1 MDSHELRL
9 VVEELQ
15 HTYTDCLDDD
25 RLEEWPGLFTRECIY
40 RVVPRENFVQGL
52 PLAIMFCD
60 NDRALTD
67 RVTSHRNAN
76 LFAPHVYRHLI
87 GRIKIVEQ
95 QGAEVATRCNYA
107 VFRTALDPVA
117 YGSSELFS
125 VGEYRDRIVIADG
138 IAKFKEKIVIIDTC
152 KIQSLLATPL

>member
-1 MDSHELRL
+1 MDNHELRL
-9 VVEELQ
+9 IVEELQ
-15 HTYTDCLDDD
+15 HAYTDCLEDD
-25 RLEEWPGLFTRECIY
+25 RLEEWPALFTPECIY
-40 RVVPRENFVQGL
+40 RVLPRENFALGL

-95 QGAEVATRCNYA
+95 SSTEVTARCNYA
-107 VFRTALDPVA
+107 VFRTALDA
-117 YGSSELFS
+117 IDYGSSKLFS

-138 IAKFKEKIVIIDTC
+138 IAKFKEKTVIIDTC
-152 KIQSLLATPL
+152 KIPSLLATPL

>member
-1 MDSHELRL
+1 MEIHDIRFI
-9 VVEELQ
+9 VEELQ
-15 HTYTDCLDDD
+15 HAYTDCLDDD
-25 RLEEWPGLFTRECIY
+25 RLEEWPALFTHECTY
-40 RVVPRENFVQGL
+40 RVVPRENFSQGL

-76 LFAPHVYRHLI
+76 LFAPHVYRHLL
-87 GRIKIVEQ
+87 GRIKII
-95 QGAEVATRCNYA
+95 GHDGSEVATRCNYA
-107 VFRTALDPVA
+107 VFRTALDPID
-117 YGSSELFS
+117 YGASELFS

-138 IAKFKEKIVIIDTC
+138 IAKFKEKTVIVDTC

>member
-1 MDSHELRL
+1 MPA
-9 VVEELQ
+9 EELQ
-15 HTYTDCLDDD
+15 LV
-25 RLEEWPGLFTRECIY
+25 GLVGGAEFLQD
-40 RVVPRENFVQGL
+40 PPSKQARENWHRE
-52 PLAIMFCD
+52 PKLAIMFCD

-76 LFAPHVYRHLI
+76 LFAPHVYRHLL

-95 QGAEVATRCNYA
+95 SGAEVTARCNYA
-107 VFRTALDPVA
+107 VFRTALDPID